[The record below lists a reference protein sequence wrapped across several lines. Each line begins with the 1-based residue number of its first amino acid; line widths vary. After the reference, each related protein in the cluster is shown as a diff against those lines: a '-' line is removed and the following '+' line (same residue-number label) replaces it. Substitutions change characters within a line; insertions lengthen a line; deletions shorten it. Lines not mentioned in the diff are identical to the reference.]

1 MNLDKHEVLT
11 PTPGWHTSR
20 AMCFFVKKHLAQ
32 QEVLGVNSMEMEILS
47 CDMYI
52 TFISPQS

>member
-1 MNLDKHEVLT
+1 MNLDKHEVLA
-11 PTPGWHTSR
+11 PTPSCHTCR
-20 AMCFFVKKHLAQ
+20 AMCFFVKKHLAP